1 MEKLLKES
9 GLAFGRSLD
18 LCLDI
23 DLLVPSLF
31 FLDVWPRL
39 CRFSFFPIIEKYS
52 LYFVFHSASDQLH
65 DQSEFLD
72 FRPTYVPSRGGLPR
86 SHFGKDHAA
95 IYFALRNTLVL
106 LIFLLLEAISQL
118 DDLSKKNYSVNLL

>member
-1 MEKLLKES
+1 MEKLLEES
-9 GLAFGRSLD
+9 GLALGRGLD

-39 CRFSFFPIIEKYS
+39 CRFSFFDIIEKYS

-65 DQSEFLD
+65 DQSKFLD
-72 FRPTYVPSRGGLPR
+72 FRSKCRTSTKQRRCICQVVFL
-86 SHFGKDHAA
+86 KDHAT
-95 IYFALRNTLVL
+95 IYFVFR
-106 LIFLLLEAISQL
+106 IR
-118 DDLSKKNYSVNLL
+118 

>member
-1 MEKLLKES
+1 MDVSKMEKLLEES
-9 GLAFGRSLD
+9 GLAFGRGLD

-23 DLLVPSLF
+23 DLLVPSVV

-52 LYFVFHSASDQLH
+52 LYFVFHSASDKLH

-72 FRPTYVPSRGGLPR
+72 FMPMCRTSTKQRR
-86 SHFGKDHAA
+86 SA
-95 IYFALRNTLVL
+95 
-106 LIFLLLEAISQL
+106 
-118 DDLSKKNYSVNLL
+118 KKSF